1 MLTVSRN
8 LRHHKRFVATLSNKA
23 LLSNVASSGNIIVQP
38 NALRADIKFDTLV
51 EMFVQT
57 TKINGDNKVFG
68 TRVGDKFDWISYNEF
83 AREVQKFRN
92 VLAAHDFGY
101 DDKIAVIANNR

>member
-1 MLTVSRN
+1 MLAVSRN
-8 LRHHKRFVATLSNKA
+8 LRHHRRFVTTFNKRA
-23 LLSNVASSGNIIVQP
+23 LLSSVAGGNYIVQP
-38 NALRADIKFDTLV
+38 NELRTDLKFDTLV
-51 EMFVQT
+51 EMFVET

-68 TRVGDKFDWISYNEF
+68 TRTGDKFDWISYNEF

-101 DDKIAVIANNR
+101 DDKIAVISNNR